1 MDNLSQ
7 ANAAYTTERAEL
19 IRKLETLVEEKKKGE
34 DTLKTHANEL
44 KQQLIIMQT
53 KLDRAAE
60 LEKAALE
67 KSKQTER
74 FHEEKLED
82 YKKQL
87 QQLKLTLTQSE
98 AKTEAEHTAKKDE
111 QAKVQELRG
120 DVTKLEA
127 KIQSLVQELETTRNQ
142 CVQWQRDADMAKAET
157 QNARNEAEAAKE
169 ERMKEEKHRGIS
181 ENEAADCR
189 RKTSEAVAEAA
200 EQKQQRKLAE
210 AALDVREN
218 ELKDL
223 KHKAQLMEKDYKEML
238 ADEKQARQTLEE
250 NYEQLKTDSVN
261 LYNAYTS
268 CQQQI
273 EEYRIALEREAQES
287 AALHAAL
294 AKQKEDAARDAVR
307 QRSSRVVAP
316 PAGFLGG
323 SSPSPNA
330 RSGNNTR
337 IHEMNDLRSPPS
349 FAD

>member
-1 MDNLSQ
+1 
-7 ANAAYTTERAEL
+7 
-19 IRKLETLVEEKKKGE
+19 
-34 DTLKTHANEL
+34 
-44 KQQLIIMQT
+44 
-53 KLDRAAE
+53 
-60 LEKAALE
+60 
-67 KSKQTER
+67 
-74 FHEEKLED
+74 
-82 YKKQL
+82 
-87 QQLKLTLTQSE
+87 
-98 AKTEAEHTAKKDE
+98 
-111 QAKVQELRG
+111 
-120 DVTKLEA
+120 
-127 KIQSLVQELETTRNQ
+127 
-142 CVQWQRDADMAKAET
+142 
-157 QNARNEAEAAKE
+157 
-169 ERMKEEKHRGIS
+169 MKEEKNRGLS

-189 RKTSEAVAEAA
+189 RKTTEAVADAA
-200 EQKQQRKLAE
+200 DQKQQRKLAE

-307 QRSSRVVAP
+307 QRSTRVVAP

-323 SSPSPNA
+323 SSPSPNG
-330 RSGNNTR
+330 RNHGSGGR
-337 IHEMNDLRSPPS
+337 IHEMHDLRSPPS